1 MQNKVGGKI
10 GDAVLENAKKSTEGL
25 SSFIGQ
31 LEQMPVFGAISGIGK
46 TLAGSVLNAVME
58 KRRLAK
64 EDAHQNNLVSLK
76 KKLQI
81 KRKEQELLKAQEA
94 NAAKTLCCKG
104 TRI

>member
-31 LEQMPVFGAISGIGK
+31 LEQMYLVQY
-46 TLAGSVLNAVME
+46 LVLVRHSIQFCLPNAVME

-64 EDAHQNNLVSLK
+64 EDAL
-76 KKLQI
+76 
-81 KRKEQELLKAQEA
+81 
-94 NAAKTLCCKG
+94 T
-104 TRI
+104 